1 MHGEAKEATEW
12 EVVSWAS
19 WAKEGWRSEPK
30 RGQAGCIGV
39 QAQGDEASQGSE
51 AIQGEGGKCCR
62 GTEQSVRRV
71 FR

>member
-1 MHGEAKEATEW
+1 MHGETKEATER
-12 EVVSWAS
+12 EVVS

-51 AIQGEGGKCCR
+51 AVQGKGGKCCR
-62 GTEQSVRRV
+62 GTEQSVRRE